1 MSSVISG
8 ISGTSLSFGTLGNF
22 TAQGAFTLAT
32 TYTGLITGPATMTL
46 ILAQT
51 RARVLCSMQAYVF
64 PTTVSFSQPALIIG
78 AATSITATAGSAILA
93 GTAWLVTATSGTVT
107 SGSGT
112 TGSAGLTVPFTFNPS
127 MTAPATGALRLTWAS
142 IVRTLSATL
151 PAARRVI
158 SSYTG
163 SLEGSKAG
171 TLTVTMSPT
180 TGITNGAS
188 ARAYYSAS
196 STDASPT
203 QCGTGTC
210 TSAGVATVTCTMPI
224 GTYYLFTSLDV
235 DAYMI
240 SQAAAT
246 PLVVAV
252 AVDWTGYI
260 LYNQP
265 KIANPGWEKQ
275 LASFARPSEYAY
287 SSAYAT
293 FIKAVVDNT
302 MYQTT
307 SGVEWNS
314 STGSL
319 GDMMLKPENYGEQAD
334 PGLVKNVPTAFCYVA
349 PISSLTGSGLTPL
362 TAQNGTAYEQYWD
375 SSSSGFPRPF
385 IRWGYKVPVTA
396 RSWGICMTQRASWFG
411 RTLTL
416 MGFPSRSFS
425 SGTVLATKVVDSSCN
440 LSNTGDNYSWFTIGA
455 PASFAYYE
463 FFANGHHDSGK
474 YAWPI
479 ILAST

>member
-1 MSSVISG
+1 
-8 ISGTSLSFGTLGNF
+8 
-22 TAQGAFTLAT
+22 
-32 TYTGLITGPATMTL
+32 
-46 ILAQT
+46 
-51 RARVLCSMQAYVF
+51 MQAFRF
-64 PTTVSFSQPALIIG
+64 PETVSFGEPSLTVG
-78 AATSITATAGSAILA
+78 TAAAITATMNRPVLS
-93 GTAWLVTATSGTVT
+93 GTAYAVTATSGTVT
-107 SGSGT
+107 SGTGT
-112 TGSAGLTVPFTFNPS
+112 TGYVWTVPFTFNPS
-127 MTAPATGALRLTWAS
+127 TTVRATGTLQLTWAT

-163 SLEGSKAG
+163 SLTASTSG

-180 TGITNGAS
+180 TGITSGAL

-210 TSAGVATVTCTMPI
+210 TSAGVATVTCTVPG
-224 GTYYLFTSLDV
+224 GTYYLYLSLDV
-235 DAYMI
+235 DAYLI

-246 PLVVAV
+246 PLLASM
-252 AVDWTGYI
+252 DWNSYI

-265 KIANPGWEKQ
+265 KVTNPGWEKQ
-275 LASFARPSEYAY
+275 HAAFARPSANAY
-287 SSAYAT
+287 SDAYAT
-293 FIKAVVDNT
+293 FIRAVVDNT
-302 MYQTT
+302 MYRDT

-334 PGLVKNVPTAFCYVA
+334 PWLVKNVPTAFCYVA

-362 TAQNGTAYEQYWD
+362 TAQNGTAYAQYWD

-396 RSWGICMTQRASWFG
+396 MSWGICMTERRSWFG

-425 SGTVLATKVVDSSCN
+425 SGTVLATKVVDSSCK
-440 LSNTGDNYSWFTIGA
+440 LSTTGDNYSWFTIGA

-463 FFANGHHDSGK
+463 FFADGHHDNSI
-474 YAWPI
+474 YTWPI